1 MERKDFIKTLFASLV
16 GATVVLCADIAKDLY
31 LNIDARKLKNERKER
46 LTIMLCDPSELQEK
60 TGLWRDLKTLSRV
73 VGLKEEDTVDLLVEL
88 GARGSAKNRKDGKI
102 VWGLMSLHPIDQ
114 KSPYNRK
121 FKKENKR
128 HIYVKEKY
136 QDSICGNIYPNPEF
150 EI

>member
-46 LTIMLCDPSELQEK
+46 ITIMLSDPSELQEK

-73 VGLKEEDTVDLLVEL
+73 VGLKEEDTVDLLVECS
-88 GARGSAKNRKDGKI
+88 G
-102 VWGLMSLHPIDQ
+102 
-114 KSPYNRK
+114 
-121 FKKENKR
+121 
-128 HIYVKEKY
+128 
-136 QDSICGNIYPNPEF
+136 
-150 EI
+150 